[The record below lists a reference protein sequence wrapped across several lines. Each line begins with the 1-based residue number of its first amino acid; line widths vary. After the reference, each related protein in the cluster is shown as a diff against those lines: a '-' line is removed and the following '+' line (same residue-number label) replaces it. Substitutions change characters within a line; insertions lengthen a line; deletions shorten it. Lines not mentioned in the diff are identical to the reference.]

1 MFIADAKGNVPCRQR
16 GEENGHVVAIADVLR
31 ALADVERDLRR
42 PLSAVA
48 AEDLENDV
56 LHAKA
61 REPRRHRP
69 LVVDGNARPPIAGVA
84 RRQGGLRLGRAV
96 RGDEHVSAVRAVDA
110 QRSGDLGLVE
120 HLHQKQPRAP
130 FHELRLRRPLVD
142 ADATLRIDAD
152 NREHVLVQS
161 RLNLL
166 GRLRFDPGGDGGV
179 QRLPILRRERLSQIA
194 ERGFDASGLLR
205 ERLQVHGRLRHL
217 LRTQP

>member
-1 MFIADAKGNVPCRQR
+1 MEMLAHRSRASRVVKAAFGS
-16 GEENGHVVAIADVLR
+16 GEPSEVMNTF
-31 ALADVERDLRR
+31 
-42 PLSAVA
+42 PLF
-48 AEDLENDV
+48 
-56 LHAKA
+56 
-61 REPRRHRP
+61 
-69 LVVDGNARPPIAGVA
+69 
-84 RRQGGLRLGRAV
+84 GL
-96 RGDEHVSAVRAVDA
+96 DA

-120 HLHQKQPRAP
+120 YLHQKQPRAP

-166 GRLRFDPGGDGGV
+166 GRLRFDAGGDGGV

-194 ERGFDASGLLR
+194 ERRFDPSRLLR